1 VNTNTLQQVQVRLTN
16 DGRSWLTAPGL
27 DAPPGDRALHALLR
41 QGWHVVD
48 VEAYDGYES
57 LVILE
62 RDN

>member
-1 VNTNTLQQVQVRLTN
+1 MDTNTLEQVQVRLTN
-16 DGRSWLTAPGL
+16 DGRSWLTIPGL
-27 DAPPGDRALHALLR
+27 DTSLGDRALHALLR

-62 RDN
+62 RD